1 MKTRDRFWLSM
12 GTALHVNAPEYFERD
27 DIETSDDFQFKF
39 MKRQWNDNHVLF
51 FDEYDALLEAHDDNR
66 SSFLEVIHAIKN
78 TKEKYA
84 LWSSVAIGP
93 FSILHLNLDKKIKSP
108 YNIKDPFKNPNFTL
122 KQVQAIYKEFED
134 DFKLTIDPKI
144 IEDIY
149 NRTNGYIRLI
159 GSCMK
164 SKSETYFYNLVI

>member
-1 MKTRDRFWLSM
+1 MKTRDSFWLSM
-12 GTALHVNAPEYFERD
+12 GTALHVNAPEHFERD
-27 DIETSDDFQFKF
+27 DIETPEDFQFKF
-39 MKRQWNDNHVLF
+39 MKKQWNDNHVVLF
-51 FDEYDALLEAHDDNR
+51 IDEYDVLFKAHDDIR

-93 FSILHLNLDKKIKSP
+93 FSILQLDSDKES
-108 YNIKDPFKNPNFTL
+108 NIFEASFKNPNFTL

-164 SKSETYFYNLVI
+164 SKSETYFYNLLI